1 MGAVSHPGSSFFR
14 MSDSDFIETLQRGRK
29 LIEQGNFEAAEVALI
44 KTVAAKPRDSS
55 LPDALYL
62 IAVAQRYQ
70 RKLDHAGKTL
80 RELLQL
86 QPENARAWQE
96 RGHVCLSENDL
107 DKARTAYEQAV
118 RRNPALLASW
128 KALINLY
135 GMAGLGEQRALAE
148 QEAAYLESLPE
159 ALLGVLS
166 LVNEG
171 RLYKADQLCRQFLRS
186 NKQHVE
192 GMRLLAMIG
201 EQLGVLM
208 DAEFLLE
215 TALELEPGYPRLR
228 YDYANLLL
236 KMQKFEKAREETET
250 LIAGEPE
257 NLRYLA
263 LHANALAGVGEH
275 EAAIAAY
282 DTVIRA
288 REGQFV
294 LHVMRGH
301 AEKTIGR
308 LQDAVA
314 SYRAA
319 SEMQPLYGDAFWSL
333 ANTKTYRFLPAEIEH
348 MRRAEADERIGVDDR
363 IHMCFALGKALED
376 AGEYEDSFTYYER
389 GNLLKQGVVK
399 HRRDFLEQRV
409 QAQKA
414 VCATELFA
422 ARDGAGCPA
431 PDPIFIVG
439 LPRAGSTLLEQI
451 LASHSMVDGTME
463 LPQIIALSQ
472 RLRGPLGQTA
482 ESETKPRYPQILA
495 ELESDY
501 FRRFGE
507 QFIADTQV
515 YRQGA
520 PLFIDKNPN
529 NFFHIGLIRLILP
542 NAKVIDARRHP
553 MSCCFSGFKQLF
565 GQGQEFSYGLQEI
578 GDYYRRYVELMDHW
592 DEVLPDFV
600 LRVQHEEV
608 VDDLET
614 QVRRMLEFC
623 GLPFEE
629 ACLEFHKTERSVRT
643 PSSEQVRQPI
653 YRSGLDA
660 WQHYERWLE
669 PLKRAL
675 GSDVR
680 ERYGIS

>member
-1 MGAVSHPGSSFFR
+1 M
-14 MSDSDFIETLQRGRK
+14 IESLERSRA
-29 LIEQGNFEAAEVALI
+29 LIEQSHFEDAE
-44 KTVAAKPRDSS
+44 TVLVKAVSS
-55 LPDALYL
+55 NIGSDRLADALYL
-62 IAVAQRYQ
+62 IAVSQRYQ
-70 RKLDHAGKTL
+70 RKLKHAGKTL

-107 DKARTAYEQAV
+107 EKARIAYEQAV

-128 KALINLY
+128 NALINLY
-135 GMAGLGEQRALAE
+135 DMAGLDEQMNLARE
-148 QEAAYLESLPE
+148 EAAYLESLPDE
-159 ALLGVLS
+159 LLGVLS
-166 LVNEG
+166 LINEG
-171 RLYKADQLCRQFLRS
+171 RLFKADQLCRHFLRA
-186 NKQHVE
+186 NKRHLE

-215 TALELEPGYPRLR
+215 TALALEPGHPRMR

-236 KMQKFEKAREETET
+236 KMQKFEKAREETAR
-250 LIAGEPE
+250 LVAAEPD

-275 EAAIAAY
+275 EAAI
-282 DTVIRA
+282 DTYNAVIGERP
-288 REGQFV
+288 GQFV

-314 SYRAA
+314 SYQSAC
-319 SEMQPLYGDAFWSL
+319 EMQPLYGDAFWSL
-333 ANTKTYRFLPAEIEH
+333 ANTKTYRFTADEIEH
-348 MRRAEADERIGVDDR
+348 MRRAEASERIGVDDR

-376 AGEYEDSFTYYER
+376 AGGYEESFTFYER
-389 GNLLKQGVVK
+389 GNLLKQGLVK

-414 VCATELFA
+414 VCTQELFA
-422 ARDGAGCPA
+422 AREDVGCTA

-472 RLRGPLGQTA
+472 RLRGPIGQTA
-482 ESETKPRYPQILA
+482 ESEKNPRYPQILT
-495 ELESDY
+495 ELEDDY

-507 QFIADTQV
+507 QFIEETRV
-515 YRQGA
+515 YRQVA

-529 NFFHIGLIRLILP
+529 NFFHIGLIKLILP

-592 DEVLPDFV
+592 DEVLPGFV
-600 LRVQHEEV
+600 LRVEHEDV

-614 QVRRMLEFC
+614 QVRRMLDFC
-623 GLPFEE
+623 RLPFEE
-629 ACLEFHKTERSVRT
+629 ACLEFHRTERSVRT

-660 WQHYERWLE
+660 WEHYARWLE
-669 PLKRAL
+669 PLRRAL
-675 GSDVR
+675 GPEVR
-680 ERYGIS
+680 ARYEIV

>member
-1 MGAVSHPGSSFFR
+1 
-14 MSDSDFIETLQRGRK
+14 MSETELLASLKRGRA
-29 LIEQGNFEAAEVALI
+29 LIEQSQFEAAETELVKSISRNAGS
-44 KTVAAKPRDSS
+44 PR

-70 RKLDHAGKTL
+70 HKLEHAGKTL

-86 QPENARAWQE
+86 APENARAWQE

-107 DKARTAYEQAV
+107 EKAITAYEQAV

-128 KALINLY
+128 KALANLY
-135 GMAGLGEQRALAE
+135 GMADLGEQKRLAT
-148 QEAAYLESLPE
+148 QEVAYLESLPDE
-159 ALLGVLS
+159 LLGVLS

-171 RLYKADQLCRQFLRS
+171 KLFKADQLCRHYLRS
-186 NKQHVE
+186 HQQHVE

-215 TALELEPGYPRLR
+215 TALALAPGHSRVR

-236 KMQKFEKAREETET
+236 KMQKFEKARAETAE
-250 LIAGEPE
+250 LIALDPA

-282 DTVIRA
+282 NTVIGERP
-288 REGQFV
+288 GQFV

-308 LQDAVA
+308 LQDAIR
-314 SYRAA
+314 SYRSACA
-319 SEMQPLYGDAFWSL
+319 MEPLYGDAFWSL
-333 ANTKTYRFLPAEIEH
+333 ANTKTYRFGPDEIEH

-376 AGEYEDSFTYYER
+376 AAEYEPSFTYYER

-409 QAQKA
+409 QAQMA
-414 VCATELFA
+414 VCTAELFA
-422 ARDGAGCPA
+422 ARQDAGCPA
-431 PDPIFIVG
+431 RDPIFIVG

-451 LASHSMVDGTME
+451 LASHSMVDGTLE

-482 ESETKPRYPQILA
+482 EIEKNPRYPKILA
-495 ELESDY
+495 ELDPDY

-507 QFIADTQV
+507 QFIEETRV

-520 PLFIDKNPN
+520 PMFIDKNPN

-542 NAKVIDARRHP
+542 NARVIDARRHP
-553 MSCCFSGFKQLF
+553 MACCFSGFKQLF

-592 DEVLPDFV
+592 DQVLPGFV
-600 LRVQHEEV
+600 LRVQHEDV

-614 QVRRMLEFC
+614 EVRRMLDFC

-629 ACLEFHKTERSVRT
+629 ACLDFHRTQRSVRT

-660 WQHYERWLE
+660 WEHYARWLE

-675 GSDVR
+675 GSEVR
-680 ERYGIS
+680 ARYRID